1 MNILTRFQRWV
12 GGGMVPRNYCRVTFG
27 GIERF
32 AKYSRHTL
40 LRLQKEHPN
49 NTIAIYRNS
58 MVQSSLYDI
67 ATSFIVIHRLQ
78 FAIA

>member
-27 GIERF
+27 GIDRF

-49 NTIAIYRNS
+49 NTIAIYRNTEFNRR
-58 MVQSSLYDI
+58 QSVHVMLSQ
-67 ATSFIVIHRLQ
+67 IVICE
-78 FAIA
+78 